1 MDAKIK
7 TFCESSFSKHEKR
20 ALLFP
25 VKPRLCHTCQKPKA
39 KKHINFDNFSNYH
52 QRLICMCV
60 LARHPAGQ
68 GGGARRD
75 HDDAV
80 PGGDNDAVPGGHD
93 GAAPGGHDGAA
104 PGGHDG
110 PAPGGHGGPV
120 PGGHG
125 GPAPGGHGG
134 PAPGGHG
141 GGRGR
146 GHNNCVTIAQFT
158 AFQIQ
163 ITNSINQIT
172 NNINQITNNINQI
185 NNNINN
191 ILNRLN
197 NNNII

>member
-7 TFCESSFSKHEKR
+7 TFCESSFSKREKR

-60 LARHPAGQ
+60 LARNPAGQ
-68 GGGARRD
+68 G
-75 HDDAV
+75 
-80 PGGDNDAVPGGHD
+80 GGDNDAVPGGHD
-93 GAAPGGHDGAA
+93 DAAPGGHDGAA

-120 PGGHG
+120 
-125 GPAPGGHGG
+125 PGGHGG

>member
-60 LARHPAGQ
+60 LARNPAGQ
-68 GGGARRD
+68 G
-75 HDDAV
+75 
-80 PGGDNDAVPGGHD
+80 GGDNDAVPGGHD
-93 GAAPGGHDGAA
+93 GAAPGGHD
-104 PGGHDG
+104 
-110 PAPGGHGGPV
+110 
-120 PGGHG
+120 

-172 NNINQITNNINQI
+172 NNINQI